1 MLIGQL
7 INYFLKLKESGYTDE
22 ELLPLISNAFSDYTK
37 EDIEENIIDNL
48 LNPFT
53 EAYSTLEL
61 KEEDNRESIL
71 NSTIHKYFEEDTE
84 NYIIV
89 KNHLLELSQYDK
101 VIERDN
107 TKYFFL
113 IDMLLTGYL
122 LHFSALEEFD
132 NLKKQ
137 NDIGISGIALSS
149 STTVNAIIAKE
160 HNAVKTALKSMPNN
174 KELEFRDKIYEEYL
188 RNPHSANKSLHIVN
202 LLGGLKSLSDE
213 KNEYISNARKVIN
226 SAFPFEKKE
235 IYKSANILI
244 ILFFRKDSMWIKELK
259 PEKIISN
266 NKLIEINEVLM
277 ENIFETKNKL
287 NKDNISQAIQVRTD
301 YDLTPLYEFRNDFN
315 MKIHPMLEDTEE
327 NQEYWNEIT
336 EYFKKKIPLKSD
348 DI

>member
-1 MLIGQL
+1 MSIKELNDYLQS
-7 INYFLKLKESGYTDE
+7 LKKSGYTDK
-22 ELLPLISNAFSDYTK
+22 ELLALVIDAFSEYTK

-71 NSTIHKYFEEDTE
+71 NSTIHRYFEEDTE

-113 IDMLLTGYL
+113 IDILLTGYL

-149 STTVNAIIAKE
+149 STTANAIISKE

-188 RNPHSANKSLHIVN
+188 RNPHSANKILHTIN
-202 LLGGLKSLSDE
+202 LFGSVKSLSNE
-213 KNEYISNARKVIN
+213 ENEYILNARKIIN
-226 SAFPFEKKE
+226 SAFPFEIKE

-244 ILFFRKDSMWIKELK
+244 LTLFRNDSFWVKGLK
-259 PEKIISN
+259 TEKIISN

-287 NKDNISQAIQVRTD
+287 NKDNVSQAIQVRTD
-301 YDLTPLYEFRNDFN
+301 YDLTPLYEFRNDSN
-315 MKIHPMLEDTEE
+315 TKIHPAFE
-327 NQEYWNEIT
+327 NTKYNQDYWNEIT